1 MWYYNTAMKRITY
14 KYKDRAV
21 YNVSGYLLWTV
32 KYKRSILKDDI
43 KRRTEELITDCCKEQ
58 EIELEM
64 LDVQPNYI
72 YMKISYFP
80 ALSIEEI
87 VRMLKKSVKPVLQ
100 EFPEIKS
107 KLPALWSSYYM
118 ASTEEITQ
126 EDIKDY
132 LETLPTSQRNEDD
145 SKMAARYT
153 PLTDEEKRILAYA
166 DQIRKMKNIR
176 GNDYD

>member
-1 MWYYNTAMKRITY
+1 
-14 KYKDRAV
+14 
-21 YNVSGYLLWTV
+21 
-32 KYKRSILKDDI
+32 
-43 KRRTEELITDCCKEQ
+43 
-58 EIELEM
+58 
-64 LDVQPNYI
+64 
-72 YMKISYFP
+72 
-80 ALSIEEI
+80 
-87 VRMLKKSVKPVLQ
+87 
-100 EFPEIKS
+100 
-107 KLPALWSSYYM
+107 M

-132 LETLPTSQRNEDD
+132 LETQPTSQRNEDD

>member
-1 MWYYNTAMKRITY
+1 M
-14 KYKDRAV
+14 
-21 YNVSGYLLWTV
+21 WTV

-43 KRRTEELITDCCKEQ
+43 KKRTEELITDCCKEQ

-107 KLPALWSSYYM
+107 SFQPYGA
-118 ASTEEITQ
+118 AITWHRQ
-126 EDIKDY
+126 
-132 LETLPTSQRNEDD
+132 
-145 SKMAARYT
+145 
-153 PLTDEEKRILAYA
+153 KR
-166 DQIRKMKNIR
+166 
-176 GNDYD
+176 

>member
-1 MWYYNTAMKRITY
+1 MKRITY

-21 YNVSGYLLWTV
+21 YNVSGYPLWTV
-32 KYKRSILKDDI
+32 KYKRYILKDDI
-43 KRRTEELITDCCKEQ
+43 KKRTEELITDCCKEQ

-132 LETLPTSQRNEDD
+132 LETQPTSQRNENTD
-145 SKMAARYT
+145 KMAARYT